1 VAFEQRPKVGR
12 WEVEVWT
19 KGRAFQTE
27 GTASAEALRW
37 EPPCSG
43 RACLGTVS
51 RGENRRRWGWGI
63 MRAEWPPGDSCKAT
77 GFLSEWR
84 RASLENFDWRNSEIW
99 FLSFFFLKYFPFYY
113 YYLVLIC
120 VFIWLHWVLAVTLGI
135 FVVAVGVSSFD
146 TPTLERMDSVVVKHG
161 LSSPVAC
168 GILVPHQGSNPCPL
182 HWKADS

>member
-1 VAFEQRPKVGR
+1 MAFEQRPEVGR

-37 EPPCSG
+37 EPPRSG

-51 RGENRRRWGWGI
+51 KRENRRRWGQNDLLETPV
-63 MRAEWPPGDSCKAT
+63 RPLAS
-77 GFLSEWR
+77 FLSEGGHLWKILTGGIVR
-84 RASLENFDWRNSEIW
+84 SGF
-99 FLSFFFLKYFPFYY
+99 FPFFFLKYFPFYYY

-120 VFIWLHWVLAVTLGI
+120 VFIWLHWVVAVTLGI

-161 LSSPVAC
+161 LSCPVAC